1 MALINFD
8 ATEIDPATFEPM
20 PAGEYTCVIVNSDM
34 KRTRAGDGRYLKICL
49 QVVEGEHKN
58 RIVFDNLNLDNPNQ
72 TATRIAQAT
81 LASICRAV
89 GVMTPR
95 DSAELHD
102 KPLIAVLGIRPATD
116 DFEASNRVK
125 GYKPCAGT
133 SVQAPITSKPALAPT
148 AAPTKTA
155 GKKPW
160 E

>member
-8 ATEIDPATFEPM
+8 ANDIEPVAFEPL
-20 PAGEYTCVIVNSDM
+20 PAGEYKAIIVASEM
-34 KRTRAGDGRYLKICL
+34 KRTKDGNGRYLMLSL
-49 QVVEGEHKN
+49 QVIDGEYAN
-58 RIVFDNLNLDNPNQ
+58 RIVFDRLNLDNPNTQ
-72 TATRIAQAT
+72 AVRIAQAG

-102 KPLIAVLGIRPATD
+102 KPLIAVLSVQPATEN
-116 DFEASNRVK
+116 FGASNRVK
-125 GYKPCAGT
+125 GYKPLTGT
-133 SVQAPITSKPALAPT
+133 SAQASLTAKPAAQSAPPK
-148 AAPTKTA
+148 AG

>member
-8 ATEIDPATFEPM
+8 ANGVEPAAFEPM
-20 PAGEYTCVIVNSDM
+20 PAGEYKAIIVNSEM
-34 KRTRAGDGRYLKICL
+34 KKTRAGDGRYLKICL
-49 QVVEGEHKN
+49 QVVEGEYKN
-58 RIVFDNLNLDNPNQ
+58 RVVFDNLNLDNPNP

-102 KPLIAVLGIRPATD
+102 KPLIAVLGIKPATEN
-116 DFEASNRVK
+116 FGASNRVK
-125 GYKPCAGT
+125 GYKPITGT
-133 SVQAPITSKPALAPT
+133 SAQAPLTAKPAAQSAPPK
-148 AAPTKTA
+148 AG

>member
-8 ATEIDPATFEPM
+8 ATEIDPATFEPL
-20 PAGEYTCVIVNSDM
+20 PAGEYVCVIVNSDM

-49 QVVEGEHKN
+49 QVVEGEYKN
-58 RIVFDNLNLDNPNQ
+58 RVVFDNLNLDNPNP

-102 KPLIAVLGIRPATD
+102 KPLIAVLSVQPATEN
-116 DFEASNRVK
+116 FGASNRVK
-125 GYKPCAGT
+125 GYKPLTGT
-133 SVQAPITSKPALAPT
+133 SAQASLTAKPAAQSAPPK
-148 AAPTKTA
+148 AG

>member
-8 ATEIDPATFEPM
+8 ANEIEPVAFEPL
-20 PAGEYTCVIVNSDM
+20 PAGEYKAIIVNSEM
-34 KRTRAGDGRYLKICL
+34 KKTRAGDGRYLKICL
-49 QVVEGEHKN
+49 QVIEGEYAN
-58 RIVFDNLNLDNPNQ
+58 RVVFDNLNLDNPNAQ
-72 TATRIAQAT
+72 AVRIAQAT

-102 KPLIAVLGIRPATD
+102 KPLIAVLGIKPATEN
-116 DFEASNRVK
+116 FEASNRVK
-125 GYKPCAGT
+125 GYKPCTGT
-133 SVQAPITSKPALAPT
+133 TMQAPIASKPAPTPT
-148 AAPTKTA
+148 AAPAKAT